1 MHRSLQNAGLSRVL
15 GDGWLSLTFSLA
27 LIAVPGM
34 SHSEVW
40 EFLDRSMFFVHEG
53 TKTQIVFSET
63 H

>member
-1 MHRSLQNAGLSRVL
+1 ML

-27 LIAVPGM
+27 LIVVPGM
-34 SHSEVW
+34 SHGKVW

-53 TKTQIVFSET
+53 TKTQIGFSET